1 MERFLAVLEDQVQ
14 IVALSIMTLV
24 YIVRITWLL
33 RLPLA
38 RERTPPRGDPNK
50 ALLPSMLII
59 ATPWAMESTSRQ
71 WWKYGEFVLFHLGV
85 AAAILL
91 SFVIPYGP
99 GLLGVQVVTGL
110 FLGVMALALVA
121 GISRLIKRI
130 ALPEMRVI
138 SSADD
143 YFSLVLLNAWL
154 ASALAAL
161 TMDLW
166 PRVVFFILTAFF
178 LIYVPFS
185 KISHYIYYPFARWY
199 FGKHF
204 GRRGVF
210 PKVTGGGAA
219 GR

>member
-1 MERFLAVLEDQVQ
+1 
-14 IVALSIMTLV
+14 MTLV
-24 YIVRITWLL
+24 YLVRIAWIM
-33 RLPLA
+33 RLPVA
-38 RERTPPRGDPNK
+38 KERTPPRGDPNK
-50 ALLPSMLII
+50 AVLPSMLII

-99 GLLGVQVVTGL
+99 EMLGISAVKVT
-110 FLGVMALALVA
+110 FLAVMALALLA
-121 GISRLIKRI
+121 GVSRLIKRI
-130 ALPEMRVI
+130 ALPSMRAI

-143 YFSLVLLNAWL
+143 YFSLVLLDLWL
-154 ASALAAL
+154 ASALVAL
-161 TMDLW
+161 TMEPW
-166 PRVVFFILTAFF
+166 PRIVFFILTAFF
-178 LIYVPFS
+178 LVYVPFS

-210 PKVTGGGAA
+210 PKVTGGGTA